1 MLHPQMPESM
11 DNIALQAHEGS
22 VAAII
27 QILNQQLAQRG
38 VRTRAI
44 FEDGVLQLLCEAAQE
59 DQLEETSLIKEI
71 RQSLEALAPRNI
83 RRVKINSRIVR
94 EQQLLWLEEINRDP
108 DNQVLWSR
116 EIILARP
123 NIFKKLLGKSPY
135 QQQFANIKKADKKA
149 DLTKTK
155 VSSRRWQQEQTPL
168 WMGILGGVGSTI
180 IVLALAWLVWDWWR
194 LSNQQNQQAP
204 APTSNP
210 VMVQANNDFAQ
221 AVFLAEE
228 AANNG
233 QNAQTA
239 AQWLDLAAKWQ
250 RASDLMA
257 KIPPEDARYET
268 AQARVKQYRENSEIA
283 LQQAQSRRSPSPV
296 SP

>member
-1 MLHPQMPESM
+1 MLNSQMPESM

-59 DQLEETSLIKEI
+59 EQLEQESLIKEVK
-71 RQSLEALAPRNI
+71 QTLEALAPRNI
-83 RRVKINSRIVR
+83 RRVNINSRLVR

-108 DNQVLWSR
+108 DNQVLWSQ
-116 EIILARP
+116 EITLARP
-123 NIFKKLLGKSPY
+123 NIFKQLLGKSPH
-135 QQQFANIKKADKKA
+135 QQLIANKKTTDKRQNFA
-149 DLTKTK
+149 K
-155 VSSRRWQQEQTPL
+155 VTSRRWQREEKMPT
-168 WMGILGGVGSTI
+168 WMGILGGVGLT
-180 IVLALAWLVWDWWR
+180 VLVLGLGWLVWDWWR
-194 LSNQQNQQAP
+194 LSSQQSVK
-204 APTSNP
+204 PTPSLGGQTSVDTFP
-210 VMVQANNDFAQ
+210 Q

-228 AANNG
+228 AANGG
-233 QNAQTA
+233 QKAQTA

-250 RASDLMA
+250 KASDLMA
-257 KIPPEDARYET
+257 KVPPEDPRYST

-283 LQQAQSRRSPSPV
+283 LQQAQNRRSPAPSP
-296 SP
+296 

>member
-59 DQLEETSLIKEI
+59 DQLEEISLIKEI
-71 RQSLEALAPRNI
+71 KQSLEALAPRNI

-116 EIILARP
+116 DIVLARP
-123 NIFKKLLGKSPY
+123 NVFKKLFGKSPY

-155 VSSRRWQQEQTPL
+155 VSSRRWQQEKTPL
-168 WMGILGGVGSTI
+168 WMGIVGGIGSTI
-180 IVLALAWLVWDWWR
+180 VVLALVWLVWDWWR

-204 APTSNP
+204 APTPNP
-210 VMVQANNDFAQ
+210 VMVQSDSDFAQ

-257 KIPPEDARYET
+257 KIPLEDARYET

-283 LQQAQSRRSPSPV
+283 LQEAQSRRSTSPT

>member
-1 MLHPQMPESM
+1 MLNSQMPESM

-27 QILNQQLAQRG
+27 QILNQQLTQRG

-59 DQLEETSLIKEI
+59 EQLEQSSLIKEVKET
-71 RQSLEALAPRNI
+71 LEALAPRNI
-83 RRVKINSRIVR
+83 RRVNINSRIVR

-108 DNQVLWSR
+108 DNQVLWSQ

-123 NIFKKLLGKSPY
+123 NIFKQFLGQSPH
-135 QQQFANIKKADKKA
+135 QQLIANKKTTDKRQNFA
-149 DLTKTK
+149 K
-155 VSSRRWQQEQTPL
+155 VTSRRWQREEKMPT
-168 WMGILGGVGSTI
+168 WMGILGGVGLTVV
-180 IVLALAWLVWDWWR
+180 VLGLSWLVWDWWR
-194 LSNQQNQQAP
+194 LSNQQNVKSTPSLGSQ
-204 APTSNP
+204 TSP
-210 VMVQANNDFAQ
+210 DTFPQ

-228 AANNG
+228 AANGG
-233 QNAQTA
+233 QKAQTA

-250 RASDLMA
+250 KASDLMA
-257 KIPPEDARYET
+257 KVPPEDSRYNT

-283 LQQAQSRRSPSPV
+283 LQQAQNRRSLPPSP
-296 SP
+296 

>member
-59 DQLEETSLIKEI
+59 DQLEEISLIKEI
-71 RQSLEALAPRNI
+71 KQSLEALAPRNI

-116 EIILARP
+116 DIVLARP
-123 NIFKKLLGKSPY
+123 NIFKKLFGKSPY

-168 WMGILGGVGSTI
+168 WMGIVGGVGSTI
-180 IVLALAWLVWDWWR
+180 VVLALAWLVWDWWR
-194 LSNQQNQQAP
+194 LSNQQTQQAP
-204 APTSNP
+204 APNP
-210 VMVQANNDFAQ
+210 VMVQSDSDFAQ

-257 KIPPEDARYET
+257 KIPPEDARHET

>member
-59 DQLEETSLIKEI
+59 DQLEEISLIKEI
-71 RQSLEALAPRNI
+71 KQSLEALAPRNI

-123 NIFKKLLGKSPY
+123 NIFKKLFGKSPY
-135 QQQFANIKKADKKA
+135 QKQFANIKKADKKA

-168 WMGILGGVGSTI
+168 WIGIVGGVGSTI
-180 IVLALAWLVWDWWR
+180 VVLALAWLVWDWWR
-194 LSNQQNQQAP
+194 LSKQQNQQAP
-204 APTSNP
+204 TPNP
-210 VMVQANNDFAQ
+210 VVVQSDNDFAQ

-233 QNAQTA
+233 QSAQTA

-257 KIPPEDARYET
+257 KIPPEDARYAT

-283 LQQAQSRRSPSPV
+283 LQQAQSRRSPSPS

>member
-1 MLHPQMPESM
+1 MLNSQMPESM

-44 FEDGVLQLLCEAAQE
+44 FEDGILQLLCEAAQE
-59 DQLEETSLIKEI
+59 DQLEQESLIKEI
-71 RQSLEALAPRNI
+71 KQTLEALAPRNI
-83 RRVKINSRIVR
+83 RRVNINSRIVR

-108 DNQVLWSR
+108 ENQVLWSQ

-123 NIFKKLLGKSPY
+123 NIFKQLLGKSPH
-135 QQQFANIKKADKKA
+135 QQLIANKKTTDKRQNFA
-149 DLTKTK
+149 K
-155 VSSRRWQQEQTPL
+155 VTSRRWQREEKMPL
-168 WMGILGGVGSTI
+168 WIGIFGGVGLT
-180 IVLALAWLVWDWWR
+180 VLVLGISWLVWDWWR
-194 LSNQQNQQAP
+194 LSSQQGVK
-204 APTSNP
+204 PTPSLGGQN
-210 VMVQANNDFAQ
+210 VNDTFPQ

-228 AANNG
+228 AANGG
-233 QNAQTA
+233 QKAQTA

-250 RASDLMA
+250 KASDLMA
-257 KIPPEDARYET
+257 KVPPEDSRYST

-283 LQQAQSRRSPSPV
+283 LQQAQNRRIPSPSP
-296 SP
+296 